1 MDVRVG
7 PWRRLSTEE
16 WYFWIV
22 VLEKTLEIPLDSKEI
37 KQVNPKGNQILNI
50 HWKDWCWSW
59 SSNTLVIWCKETTH
73 WKRPCLMQG
82 KIEGRRRRRRQRMT
96 WLDGITESMDLSL
109 NKLWEIVKDREA
121 WHTTAHG
128 VTKIW
133 TRLSGW
139 VTTKH
144 IHV

>member
-73 WKRPCLMQG
+73 WIRPCLMQG